1 MVSEKYGNNIV
12 FIKWGPGVGSAI
24 VVDNKLYEG
33 NQHNAAEIGHY
44 IIEPDGLKCR
54 CGRHGC
60 LETRVSMFALC
71 DRIKEIYS
79 KENTPVLYEETA
91 GDKNLITR
99 ELLTSWVENEGNGYI
114 TRMDKTISEILV
126 GAIERMARVAV
137 NVLTILAPDCT
148 IVFGSM
154 FENTSIY
161 KLFIQYCTKYDENY
175 TDKLISRSH
184 LRDKMAYIGGTALIA
199 STYFFESKNL

>member
-1 MVSEKYGNNIV
+1 
-12 FIKWGPGVGSAI
+12 
-24 VVDNKLYEG
+24 
-33 NQHNAAEIGHY
+33 
-44 IIEPDGLKCR
+44 
-54 CGRHGC
+54 
-60 LETRVSMFALC
+60 MFALC

-161 KLFIQYCTKYDENY
+161 KLFY
-175 TDKLISRSH
+175 TVLHKI
-184 LRDKMAYIGGTALIA
+184 
-199 STYFFESKNL
+199 